1 LNDRTARRAATLML
15 ISTVLVAAAAPATDV
30 GAAISQPPADRILP
44 VGQYSTEKAKQLAA
58 RHDRALRELSTEIYH
73 CLPWL
78 EVKKEG
84 IGFYKPKHM
93 SKGDLR
99 YLSLNVIVD
108 QEPSAE
114 FAKLSREDRASQMFS
129 RYVAPLLRRMTR
141 DQAMLRD
148 GQLDGFTVIA
158 SWPTRPPLQQAGA
171 RPVNETIAVFVPRG
185 LAEAFASRRLAVEQL
200 ARASHVLAWD
210 GETAMGQLKVTA
222 WEDNF
227 LQTFQLAGYQVEKGV
242 TCR

>member
-1 LNDRTARRAATLML
+1 ML
-15 ISTVLVAAAAPATDV
+15 ISTVLVAAAAAPATDV

-44 VGQYSTEKAKQLAA
+44 VGQYSTEKAKQLAT

-84 IGFYKPKHM
+84 IGFYKPKHI

-114 FAKLSREDRASQMFS
+114 FAKLSREDRAGQMFS

-148 GQLDGFTVIA
+148 EQLDGFTVIA

-185 LAEAFASRRLAVEQL
+185 LAADFASRRLAVEQL

-210 GETAMGQLKVTA
+210 GEAAMGQLKVTA

-227 LQTFQLAGYQVEKGV
+227 LQTFKLAGYQVEKGV